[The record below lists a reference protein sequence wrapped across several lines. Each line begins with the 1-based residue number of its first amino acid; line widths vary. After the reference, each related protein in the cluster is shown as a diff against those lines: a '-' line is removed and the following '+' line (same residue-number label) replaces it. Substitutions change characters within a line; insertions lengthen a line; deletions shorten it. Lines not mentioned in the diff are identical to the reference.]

1 MENKKSD
8 EQQLNNRLTSYPTI
22 SSELEEQLKYR
33 AGKCDVLQSDVGN
46 EAESTTLNE
55 TESFI
60 DFMITKFTHEDNKAI
75 KNRNLYFHS
84 ELAVLVLTAS
94 ATVFN
99 LICAYAKDS
108 IAGDWFGILAT
119 VVTASVTVILGCRS
133 IKGYMEAWLRHRNYV
148 QQFQEV
154 CHSYAYGCGEYGYY
168 EGAPVLRR
176 DSQAAIDYEAA
187 MYNKFKNTVAALI
200 EDRHT
205 EFKEN
210 MSRRSS

>member
-1 MENKKSD
+1 M
-8 EQQLNNRLTSYPTI
+8 NNRLTSYPTI
-22 SSELEEQLKYR
+22 SSELEEQLKHR
-33 AGKCDVLQSDVGN
+33 AGKCDDAQSDMCN
-46 EAESTTLNE
+46 EAESTTANG

-99 LICAYAKDS
+99 LICAYTKNS
-108 IAGDWFGILAT
+108 IAGDWFSVLAT
-119 VVTASVTVILGCRS
+119 VATASVTVILGYRS
-133 IKGYMEAWLRHRNYV
+133 IKGYMEAWLSHRNYV

-154 CHSYAYGCGEYGYY
+154 CYSYAYGCREYGYY
-168 EGAPVLRR
+168 EGAPVLKR
-176 DSQAAIDYEAA
+176 DSQEAIDYETA
-187 MYNKFKNTVAALI
+187 MYNKFKDAVTVLI
-200 EDRHT
+200 EDRHI

>member
-1 MENKKSD
+1 MENKKFD
-8 EQQLNNRLTSYPTI
+8 EHQLNNRLTSYPTI

-33 AGKCDVLQSDVGN
+33 AGKCDDPKSDTTD
-46 EAESTTLNE
+46 EAESTMLNK

-99 LICAYAKDS
+99 LICAYTKDS
-108 IAGDWFGILAT
+108 IAGDWFGVLAT
-119 VVTASVTVILGCRS
+119 AATASVTVILGYRS

-154 CHSYAYGCGEYGYY
+154 CHSYAYGCGKYGYY
-168 EGAPVLRR
+168 EGAPVLKR
-176 DSQAAIDYEAA
+176 DSQEAIDYEEA
-187 MYNKFKNTVAALI
+187 MYNKFKNDVSVLI
-200 EDRHT
+200 KDRHT

>member
-8 EQQLNNRLTSYPTI
+8 EQQLNNCLTSYPTI
-22 SSELEEQLKYR
+22 RSELEERLKYR
-33 AGKCDVLQSDVGN
+33 VGKCVDPASNV
-46 EAESTTLNE
+46 ANE

-84 ELAVLVLTAS
+84 ELAVLVLTAF

-99 LICAYAKDS
+99 LICAYTKDS
-108 IAGDWFGILAT
+108 IAGDWFGVLAT
-119 VVTASVTVILGCRS
+119 VATASVTVILGYRS

-154 CHSYAYGCGEYGYY
+154 CNSYAYGCGEYGYY
-168 EGAPVLRR
+168 EGAPVLKR
-176 DSQAAIDYEAA
+176 DSQEAIDYEAA
-187 MYNKFKNTVAALI
+187 MYNKFKNAVAVLV